1 MVSKLWEIESSGVSE
16 KQSSSILPETEQQAL
31 NILQEATSNKNS
43 RYTVGLLW
51 GSDDVLLKN
60 NKNIAISR
68 LFSLEKKF
76 ANNPK
81 LAQRYKETMEDY
93 ISKGHAKKLNKTGS
107 KTTSEITNYIPHH
120 VVTNVNKRN
129 KVRIVKG
136 KSFNEHLL
144 KGPDFLNKI
153 SCKAICNY
161 R

>member
-68 LFSLEKKF
+68 LFILS
-76 ANNPK
+76 
-81 LAQRYKETMEDY
+81 
-93 ISKGHAKKLNKTGS
+93 
-107 KTTSEITNYIPHH
+107 
-120 VVTNVNKRN
+120 
-129 KVRIVKG
+129 
-136 KSFNEHLL
+136 
-144 KGPDFLNKI
+144 
-153 SCKAICNY
+153 
-161 R
+161 